1 MQSSA
6 SISSLSAALIAAQSE
21 FPAITRDKEVEVKTK
36 NGATYKFKY
45 APLDSIIEK
54 VRPVLSKHKLAFIQS
69 AGDKNISTRLVH
81 SSGEWL
87 ETDAMPVLASS
98 GSAQDYGSGIT
109 YARRY
114 QLAALLGIASEDDDD
129 ANRAAGNELKA
140 RGARAVAVDAWE
152 AIPAARR
159 EAIQR
164 HILDTTALVTE
175 GRIIEAAEYFYRDS
189 GMSQDEI
196 LGAWSQMDSKTRGSV
211 KQGEAA
217 IQLKAKGK

>member
-6 SISSLSAALIAAQSE
+6 SISSLAAALIAAQSE
-21 FPAITRDKEVEVKTK
+21 FPPITRDKEVEVKTRS
-36 NGATYKFKY
+36 GGVYTFKY

-54 VRPVLSKHKLAFIQS
+54 VRPVLTKNGLAFIQS
-69 AGDKNISTRLVH
+69 AGDKNICTRLIH

-109 YARRY
+109 YAKRY

-129 ANRAAGNELKA
+129 ANRASGNESKA
-140 RGARAVAVDAWE
+140 RGAKAVAAEAWE
-152 AIPAARR
+152 SIPAARR

-164 HILDTTALVTE
+164 HIMDTTALVTE
-175 GRIIEAAEYFYRDS
+175 GRITDAADYFYRGS

-196 LGAWSQMDSKTRGSV
+196 LGAWSQMDSKTRSSV

-217 IQLKAKGK
+217 IQLKGKK